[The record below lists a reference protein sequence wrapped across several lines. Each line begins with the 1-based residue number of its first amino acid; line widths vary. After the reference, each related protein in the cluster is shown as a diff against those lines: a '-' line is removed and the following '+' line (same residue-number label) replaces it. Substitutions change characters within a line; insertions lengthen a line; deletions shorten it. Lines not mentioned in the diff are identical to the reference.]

1 MRGMAVTMGE
11 AEAAIAGLILL
22 GIAVGLWVTLRQPP
36 WPGPGDDDD
45 AKP

>member
-11 AEAAIAGLILL
+11 AEAAIAGLILF

-36 WPGPGDDDD
+36 WRGPGDDG
-45 AKP
+45 KP

>member
-1 MRGMAVTMGE
+1 MTVTMGE

-36 WPGPGDDDD
+36 WPGDDGDTR
-45 AKP
+45 P